1 MLSVKAV
8 MEKGSLRAFG
18 RGLLTWLVAAAVLSF
33 LAAVFVRAL
42 EVPSAQFAYISSFL
56 SFAAALL
63 AGLGG
68 RQEGGNLLR
77 ALAGGIGLCLVLLT
91 AGCLIGGKTQDASS
105 LLSVVSFSLTGWLL
119 GNVLFNS
126 KKTETKRSAF
136 QRKKKQNRK
145 S

>member
-1 MLSVKAV
+1 MSVKTI

-18 RGLLTWLVAAAVLSF
+18 RGMLAWAVAATVLSF
-33 LAAVFVRAL
+33 FAAVIVRAL
-42 EVPSAQFAYISSFL
+42 EIRSAQFGYLSSFL

-63 AGLGG
+63 AGLGA

-91 AGCLIGGKTQDASS
+91 AGCLIGGKTQDASA
-105 LLSVVSFSLTGWLL
+105 LLSVVSFSLAGWLL
-119 GNVLFNS
+119 GSILFNG
-126 KKTETKRSAF
+126 KKTETKYSSF
-136 QRKKKQNRK
+136 KRKKKQNRK